1 MQKQLIG
8 ALLVLMLT
16 LSGCNLG
23 SREPEQDLATLPP
36 ASGRPTVTITSPQDG
51 DEFAVDEQI
60 FVRITASDSAG
71 VTRAQLFTDGEIVR
85 TISSESINGD
95 TEFEG
100 VLDYTPRTTG
110 EYVLRVLAFRGAVAS
125 DPVEITVSVVEEG
138 DEVQVTTRPG
148 GDTTGGG
155 TTGGDTGQPQIPND
169 NVCRALTNVGLNLRS
184 EPTTIRE
191 NIITVL
197 PGATLVP
204 VVARLG
210 DNSWWKVSYSS
221 RVGWLSAQFVTLYG
235 ICTSI
240 PVENFTVNTPVPLP
254 TASRTITPLPTLT
267 RTPVNTPTPGLPDLI
282 VATISGAQNVTIPS
296 GESEV
301 TEEYAVTVSNLGF
314 GPSRQ
319 FEVVMRVNDEEF
331 DLGVVSN
338 LNNGETVVLT
348 QEITFTE
355 EGVYTIRVEADPGNA
370 ITEVSEVN
378 NRGDISVNVEA
389 E

>member
-1 MQKQLIG
+1 MPKQLIG

-16 LSGCNLG
+16 VSSCNLG
-23 SREPEQDLATLPP
+23 SGEPEEDIATQSP
-36 ASGRPTVTITSPQDG
+36 ATGRPTVTIISPQEG

-60 FVRITASDSAG
+60 FVRIEASDTAG
-71 VTRAQLFTDGEIVR
+71 VTRAQLFADGEIVR
-85 TISSESINGD
+85 TISSESISGD

-110 EYVLRVLAFRGAVAS
+110 EYTLRVLAFRGAVTS
-125 DPVEITVSVVEEG
+125 DPAEITVNVVEEG
-138 DEVQVTTRPG
+138 DEVVVTTRPG
-148 GDTTGGG
+148 GSTTGGG

-169 NVCRALTNVGLNLRS
+169 GVCRALTSVGLNLRS
-184 EPTTIRE
+184 EPTTTRE

-197 PGATLVP
+197 PGGTLVP
-204 VVARLG
+204 VIARLG

-240 PVENFTVNTPVPLP
+240 PVENFTVNTPTPIP
-254 TASRTITPLPTLT
+254 TATRTITPLPTLT
-267 RTPVNTPTPGLPDLI
+267 RTPTNTPTPGLPDLI
-282 VATISGAQNVTIPS
+282 VATISGAQSVTIPS

-348 QEITFTE
+348 QDVTFTE
-355 EGVYTIRVEADPGNA
+355 EGSYTIRVEADPTNA

-378 NRGDISVNVEA
+378 NRGDILVNVES